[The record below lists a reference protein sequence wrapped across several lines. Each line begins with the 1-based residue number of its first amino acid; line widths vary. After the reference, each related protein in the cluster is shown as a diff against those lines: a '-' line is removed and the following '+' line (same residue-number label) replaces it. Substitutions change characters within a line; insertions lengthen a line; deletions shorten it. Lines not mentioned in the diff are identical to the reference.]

1 MAKEKS
7 LNSISMEDLVSLI
20 PKQPTG
26 VCVLPSKGR
35 FYAPDVCPE
44 GKIELMPM
52 TGRTEK
58 LIAGIRGNNVDDVID
73 TVLRRCLVTKLDPDE
88 MLVTDRLYAL
98 MILRANS
105 YGEEYNFDITCPYCE
120 IKSKYTVNIPSEF
133 SIDYA
138 ADDAKEPFEIVL
150 PVTGLNIT
158 FKLLRGRD
166 SKDVKHYTEKEL
178 EQNGNKEGDPS
189 LIYRLSRSIL
199 TVNGKTFDNI
209 LTAIY
214 FCEKLPIKDLRYF
227 SMLIEEKTP
236 GILLNVKKSCTTCG
250 KKIETDLPIT
260 AEFFHPKL
268 TK

>member
-7 LNSISMEDLVSLI
+7 PNAISMEDLATLI

-26 VCVLPSKGR
+26 VCVLPSKGK
-35 FYAPDVCPE
+35 FYDPEVCPD
-44 GKIELMPM
+44 GKVELMPM

-73 TVLRRCLVTKLDPDE
+73 TVLRRCMVTKLDPDD
-88 MLVTDRLYAL
+88 MLVTDRLYTL

-105 YGEEYNFDITCPYCE
+105 YGEEYNFDITCPSCE
-120 IKSKYTVNIPSEF
+120 IKGKYTVNIPSDF
-133 SIDYA
+133 PVDYA
-138 ADDAKEPFEIVL
+138 KDDAQEPFEVTL
-150 PVTGLNIT
+150 PVTGIKLT

-178 EQNGNKEGDPS
+178 ESFGGKEGDPS

-209 LTAIY
+209 LTAIS

-236 GILLNVKKSCTTCG
+236 GILLTVKKVCSSCG
-250 KKIETDLPIT
+250 KKVETDLPIT